1 LQTRKRKILFEGGTH
16 ARYLESGH
24 LVYAAEGGLKAVGF
38 DLRNLATVGSPKTV
52 LPEVAMTRGGGAD
65 FDVAPDGTLVY
76 AQGDVESDLVTL
88 TWVDRRRNE
97 EPTETPAFAYR
108 YPRLSPDG
116 GRVALGS
123 PRDLGVWDFSTRKL
137 TWFGIGYCTYPVW
150 TPDGRR
156 LIFAS
161 TREGAANIYEQAI
174 DAAEPP
180 TRLTTSQ
187 YNQFPQ
193 AVSPDGNF
201 LVFRQDSTSSDL
213 MLLDLRKDH
222 VEPLVQTPFQEL
234 NADFSPDGRLLAY
247 QSNES
252 GQNEVYV
259 QLFPRTAGENSRVLI
274 GPGTRPKWARNG
286 QELFYLSPSGELM
299 SLPIQRQGSAF
310 TVDSAR
316 TLIEGPFYPIS
327 GMGGR
332 AYDVSPDGARF
343 LTMKSPQ
350 HSGSFAPSQNLQVV
364 LNWFEEL
371 RRTGPYR

>member
-1 LQTRKRKILFEGGTH
+1 GGDSGPRGASWESDQIAFAVGNRLFRVSARGGTPEVLAVADHRKGEAAFWWPEVLPGGRALLFTILPSGDWSEKGSKGVIDNAQIAVLDLQTRKRKILFEGGTH

-123 PRDLGVWDFSTRKL
+123 PRDLGVWDFSTRQL

-213 MLLDLRKDH
+213 M
-222 VEPLVQTPFQEL
+222 
-234 NADFSPDGRLLAY
+234 
-247 QSNES
+247 
-252 GQNEVYV
+252 
-259 QLFPRTAGENSRVLI
+259 
-274 GPGTRPKWARNG
+274 
-286 QELFYLSPSGELM
+286 
-299 SLPIQRQGSAF
+299 
-310 TVDSAR
+310 
-316 TLIEGPFYPIS
+316 
-327 GMGGR
+327 
-332 AYDVSPDGARF
+332 
-343 LTMKSPQ
+343 
-350 HSGSFAPSQNLQVV
+350 
-364 LNWFEEL
+364 
-371 RRTGPYR
+371 